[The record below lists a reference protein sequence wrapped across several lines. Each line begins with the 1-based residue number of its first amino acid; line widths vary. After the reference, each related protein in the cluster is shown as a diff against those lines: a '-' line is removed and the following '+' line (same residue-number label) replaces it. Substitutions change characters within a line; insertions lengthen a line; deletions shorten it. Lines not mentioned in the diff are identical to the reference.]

1 MLYSH
6 PNRKKEQ
13 LTEQLKI
20 SMIFMSVLY
29 AGVVTVWTLV

>member
-13 LTEQLKI
+13 LTEHLKLKI

-29 AGVVTVWTLV
+29 AGVVTV